1 VAGRFLSRFAR
12 LPQQASCSSWHG
24 TREYKAREVLPMS
37 DLVGPDR
44 SVARCLEFP
53 GTDLTVFVELNGSEL
68 SLTVNKANRRV
79 YRVVLEQA
87 TMPIENTWLA
97 DMFMRDDRVHLGKLS
112 ADVEEYVET
121 LNIAQG

>member
-1 VAGRFLSRFAR
+1 
-12 LPQQASCSSWHG
+12 
-24 TREYKAREVLPMS
+24 MS
-37 DLVGPDR
+37 DLVHPDR
-44 SVARCLEFP
+44 SVARRFDFP
-53 GTDLTVFVELNGSEL
+53 GTDLAVMVELNGSEL
-68 SLTVNKANRRV
+68 SLTVNKADRRV

-97 DMFMRDDRVHLGKLS
+97 DMFMREDRVHLGKLS

>member
-1 VAGRFLSRFAR
+1 
-12 LPQQASCSSWHG
+12 
-24 TREYKAREVLPMS
+24 MS
-37 DLVGPDR
+37 DLVRPDR
-44 SVARCLEFP
+44 SVARRLDFP
-53 GTDLTVFVELNGSEL
+53 GTDLTVFVELNASEL
-68 SLTVNKANRRV
+68 SLTVNKADRRV

>member
-1 VAGRFLSRFAR
+1 MSELVRPERSGAR
-12 LPQQASCSSWHG
+12 RL
-24 TREYKAREVLPMS
+24 
-37 DLVGPDR
+37 D
-44 SVARCLEFP
+44 FP

-68 SLTVNKANRRV
+68 SLAVNKADRRV

-97 DMFMRDDRVHLGKLS
+97 DMFMRDDRVHLGRLS

>member
-1 VAGRFLSRFAR
+1 
-12 LPQQASCSSWHG
+12 
-24 TREYKAREVLPMS
+24 MS
-37 DLVGPDR
+37 NLERPDR
-44 SVARCLEFP
+44 SIVRRLDFP

-68 SLTVNKANRRV
+68 SLMVHKADRRV

-112 ADVEEYVET
+112 ADVEDYVET

>member
-1 VAGRFLSRFAR
+1 
-12 LPQQASCSSWHG
+12 
-24 TREYKAREVLPMS
+24 MS
-37 DLVGPDR
+37 DVVRPNK
-44 SVARCLEFP
+44 SVARRLDFP
-53 GTDLTVFVELNGSEL
+53 GTDLTVLVELNGSEL
-68 SLTVNKANRRV
+68 SLTVNKADRRV
-79 YRVVLEQA
+79 YRVVMEEA

>member
-1 VAGRFLSRFAR
+1 VKR
-12 LPQQASCSSWHG
+12 L
-24 TREYKAREVLPMS
+24 
-37 DLVGPDR
+37 DL
-44 SVARCLEFP
+44 P
-53 GTDLTVFVELNGSEL
+53 GTDLTVFVELNGCEL
-68 SLTVNKANRRV
+68 SLTVNKADRRV
-79 YRVVLEQA
+79 YRVILEQA

>member
-1 VAGRFLSRFAR
+1 
-12 LPQQASCSSWHG
+12 
-24 TREYKAREVLPMS
+24 MS
-37 DLVGPDR
+37 DVVRPGR
-44 SVARCLEFP
+44 SVVKRLDLS

-68 SLTVNKANRRV
+68 SLTVNKAERRV
-79 YRVVLEQA
+79 YRVILEQA

>member
-1 VAGRFLSRFAR
+1 
-12 LPQQASCSSWHG
+12 
-24 TREYKAREVLPMS
+24 MS
-37 DLVGPDR
+37 DMVRPDG
-44 SVARCLEFP
+44 SAARRLDFT

-68 SLTVNKANRRV
+68 SLTVNKADRRI

-87 TMPIENTWLA
+87 TMPMENTWLA
-97 DMFMRDDRVHLGKLS
+97 DMFMREDRVHLGKLS